1 MKRLIILPLTFAVV
15 AIGTPVQAQS
25 KYDVCAA
32 YARDAMMAFYSSS
45 AVPVPRAA
53 RMWNAPPRPMYGRP
67 TGFYPP
73 RPGEDSLRYHFDQC
87 WHGRFEGW

>member
-1 MKRLIILPLTFAVV
+1 MQGNPSELFGSTASGPSEDAMNRLIILPLTFAVV

-53 RMWNAPPRPMYGRP
+53 RMWNAPP
-67 TGFYPP
+67 
-73 RPGEDSLRYHFDQC
+73 
-87 WHGRFEGW
+87 